1 MEFPVKGTS
10 RTTSSRQRDLPA
22 RLPRTAQALWQVAG
36 SWGVGAAVGVGVALG
51 SPVDAKYGV
60 LLGWVVGTLVYL
72 VWVWHLDRRLD
83 SEATAEAAVREDPT
97 RPVRDAILL
106 VAAIVSLAAVIYTI
120 ADAAHSSGLGRVLRV
135 ALGVT
140 SITASWFLVHTL
152 FTTMYAR
159 LYYIDEDGGIDFNM
173 EDPPVWTDFAYLA
186 FTIGM
191 TFQVS
196 DTNLQTSAFRRLSLR
211 QMFIA
216 YLFGAVII
224 AITIN
229 LVAGLTQ

>member
-1 MEFPVKGTS
+1 VGI
-10 RTTSSRQRDLPA
+10 A
-22 RLPRTAQALWQVAG
+22 VA
-36 SWGVGAAVGVGVALG
+36 VVIAVAT
-51 SPVDAKYGV
+51 PVDAKYGV
-60 LLGWVVGTLVYL
+60 LLGWDIGAALYV
-72 VWVWHLDRRLD
+72 VWVWHLNRRLD

-97 RPVRDAILL
+97 RVVRDVILL
-106 VAAIVSLAAVIYTI
+106 VAAVASLAAVIYTI
-120 ADAAHSSGLGRVLRV
+120 ADAAHSSGIGQLLRV
-135 ALGVT
+135 ALGIA
-140 SITASWFLVHTL
+140 SIAASWFLIHTL
-152 FTTMYAR
+152 FTTMYDR
-159 LYYIDEDGGIDFNM
+159 QYYIHQDGGIDFNM
-173 EDPPVWTDFAYLA
+173 EDPPIWTDFAYLS

-196 DTNLQTSAFRRLSLR
+196 DTNLETTALRRLALR

>member
-1 MEFPVKGTS
+1 VGI
-10 RTTSSRQRDLPA
+10 A
-22 RLPRTAQALWQVAG
+22 VA
-36 SWGVGAAVGVGVALG
+36 VVIAVAT
-51 SPVDAKYGV
+51 PVDAKYGV
-60 LLGWVVGTLVYL
+60 LLGWDIGAALYV
-72 VWVWHLDRRLD
+72 VWVWHLNRRLD

-97 RPVRDAILL
+97 RVVRDVILL
-106 VAAIVSLAAVIYTI
+106 VAAVASLAAVIYTI
-120 ADAAHSSGLGRVLRV
+120 ADAAHSSGTGQLLRV
-135 ALGVT
+135 ALGIA
-140 SITASWFLVHTL
+140 SIAASWFLIHTL
-152 FTTMYAR
+152 FTTMYDR
-159 LYYIDEDGGIDFNM
+159 QYYIHQDGGIDFNM
-173 EDPPVWTDFAYLA
+173 EDPPIWTDFAYLS

-196 DTNLQTSAFRRLSLR
+196 DTNLETTALRRLALR